1 MFWGMGNHLGSF
13 SGALEVSEGH
23 EQAAGGQGAL
33 HGVTRMAKIVTQLL
47 AMLDT

>member
-23 EQAAGGQGAL
+23 EKGGGAKGGQGQL
-33 HGVTRMAKIVTQLL
+33 QGVKF
-47 AMLDT
+47 